1 MPDLKSTLDS
11 LKDAAFWAFVS
22 NLLIFGGLFAS
33 AYGFF
38 LAATGTAI
46 YFTIAQ
52 GKVKRFLAD
61 LSTLGYETDNAEK
74 GAGRVFGSFLG
85 ITLGL
90 FVVLVATIAG
100 FITGAIHFAVALT
113 IFAYFVVT
121 IMAIVYIIA
130 SIPIGVAVNDFGSR
144 VSSDLLRLGGIL
156 TIIPVVS
163 IIGWL
168 LVYIEADNVSMKAGV
183 SPQQGQANM
192 QVYPEGNGVL
202 GRDGVAQIVLIS
214 NVYAGIVGASLIGFP
229 SVTFVSAVP
238 SQLNLGRN
246 AVRITF
252 SNLPPLKPGL
262 YYITVY
268 LSNGTSV
275 NVPVYYS

>member
-1 MPDLKSTLDS
+1 MPDLKATLDS

-22 NLLIFGGLFAS
+22 NLLVFGGLFAS
-33 AYGFF
+33 IYGFF
-38 LAATGTAI
+38 LAAAGTAI

-52 GKVKRFLAD
+52 GKVKRFLGY

-74 GAGRVFGSFLG
+74 GTGRVFGSFLG
-85 ITLGL
+85 ITFGL
-90 FVVLVATIAG
+90 FAALVATIAG
-100 FITGAIHFAVALT
+100 FITGAVHFAVALT
-113 IFAYFVVT
+113 VFAYFVVT
-121 IMAIVYIIA
+121 IMAIIYIIA
-130 SIPIGVAVNDFGSR
+130 SIPIGVAVNDLGSR
-144 VSSDLLRLGGIL
+144 VSSDILRLGGIL
-156 TIIPVVS
+156 SIIPVVS
-163 IIGWL
+163 IVGWL
-168 LVYIEADNVSMKAGV
+168 LVHIEAGSVLAKAGTF
-183 SPQQGQANM
+183 PQQGQGNM
-192 QVYPEGNGVL
+192 QVYPEGSGVL
-202 GRDGVAQIVLIS
+202 SRDGVAQIVLIS
-214 NVYAGIVGASLIGFP
+214 NVYATIVGASLNGFP

-252 SNLPPLKPGL
+252 SSLPPLNPGL